1 MALND
6 KQQRFVDEYLKD
18 LNATQAAIRAGYSAK
33 TAYAIAEKL
42 LRKVE
47 IQQAVQDA
55 KKARSERTE
64 ITQDRVLQELARLAF
79 FDPRKMFHGDGSPKA
94 IHELDDDTAAAVSGL
109 NVVNIG
115 NSEVGIGQVL
125 KSFRDR
131 PVDFPVCADRSQ
143 EFTGLQRLGPLQKP
157 GRNA

>member
-64 ITQDRVLQELARLAF
+64 INQDRVLQELARLAF

-109 NVVNIG
+109 NVVVEHRKFRG
-115 NSEVGIGQVL
+115 WHRPGAEVQGGRQG
-125 KSFRDR
+125 RR
-131 PVDFPVCADRSQ
+131 ADERHAASWYV
-143 EFTGLQRLGPLQKP
+143 
-157 GRNA
+157 